1 MVTLS
6 RRVLVRVRVDVDLE
20 DSRVLAWIEERAPRS
35 FVHLVPSCTS
45 FLRSRVVPS
54 SKEARRW
61 SFDCAVV

>member
-35 FVHLVPSCTS
+35 FVHLVPS
-45 FLRSRVVPS
+45 F
-54 SKEARRW
+54 ARR
-61 SFDCAVV
+61 SVVKGGAAVVV